1 MHRSKTAERIFKDK
15 FETKSAGLYNDNPVS
30 EEQLEWAD
38 LILVMEEHQREEIAK
53 RFPKIKK
60 KIICLD
66 IPDIYFYNQPA
77 LINKLKE
84 NFKKCKIY

>member
-1 MHRSKTAERIFKDK
+1 
-15 FETKSAGLYNDNPVS
+15 
-30 EEQLEWAD
+30 
-38 LILVMEEHQREEIAK
+38 MEEHQREEIAK